1 MERNEEPAVETG
13 TGFDIEMDRQEVLR
27 FLGYAAEGPRNGSLS
42 SLIDDEIAEAYT
54 LIDPFFY
61 RRLVNIEH
69 VRDPEVTLE
78 GGLALSSS
86 ILTSILCHC
95 SHVAV
100 FVATIGSR
108 LEERVTELMS
118 NGQMLKG
125 AVLDA
130 VGSEA
135 VERTT
140 CFAQDR
146 LADIAAARG
155 NEMTLRYSP
164 GYCDWDICQQRVLF
178 QIMGSAQ
185 AEVRLSEECLMTPR
199 KSVSGLIGL
208 GDCETYQLSLSACLD
223 CTRKDC
229 PIRR

>member
-1 MERNEEPAVETG
+1 
-13 TGFDIEMDRQEVLR
+13 MDRQEVLR
-27 FLGYAAEGPRNGSLS
+27 FLGYAAERPRNGSVS
-42 SLIDDEIAEAYT
+42 SLIDDEIAEAYS
-54 LIDPFFY
+54 LIDPFYY
-61 RRLVNIEH
+61 RRLVAIEH

-78 GGLALSSS
+78 DGLV
-86 ILTSILCHC
+86 LTSGILSRILCHC

-100 FVATIGSR
+100 FVATIGPR
-108 LEERVTELMS
+108 LEERVTEVMS
-118 NGQMLKG
+118 DGEMLRG

-135 VERTT
+135 VERAI
-140 CFAQDR
+140 CHAQDR
-146 LADIAAARG
+146 IADIAAARG
-155 NEMTLRYSP
+155 NEITLRYSP

-185 AEVRLSEECLMTPR
+185 AEVCLSDECLMTPR
-199 KSVSGLIGL
+199 KSVSGIIGL